1 MEKERADEM
10 SEVAHYTTKK
20 AADLGGR
27 KKQAAKPQ
35 RAETRPAPNG
45 QRITPTLDP
54 AFIKKV
60 NEELL
65 KRTRVGFEFSELN
78 FRKIYSFRKKKLLLI
93 NEQLLIFLLKKV
105 FHRKKYLK

>member
-20 AADLGGR
+20 AADGKGDGKGR

-45 QRITPTLDP
+45 QRITPIIDP
-54 AFIKKV
+54 AFVKKV
-60 NEELL
+60 NEELA
-65 KRTRVGFEFSELN
+65 KRNRVCLFDTFLPIYCIKKHLG
-78 FRKIYSFRKKKLLLI
+78 RKSSGR
-93 NEQLLIFLLKKV
+93 
-105 FHRKKYLK
+105 